1 VVGGSAESGRSVAS
15 RITAILLAFRSG
27 GTHSL
32 TEIARLTGLP
42 VSTTHRL
49 LGELTSRRVLERTPD
64 GDYRIGLPLRMIG
77 EARGPDHDSL
87 LGGASA
93 AMVDVAAATDSP
105 VRLGV
110 LEGPRVL
117 VAEVTP
123 DRRAVDGLAPD
134 PRPPPTTALSQ
145 ALLAFSPPAVVEEVL
160 AATIEPAEG
169 GGVLSRDRLRH
180 ALATIRITRV
190 AVCRST
196 DGSGTGSG
204 AGSIAVP
211 VFGIGG
217 VLLAA
222 LEADVPD
229 LHAGSGRARAA
240 LIVAA
245 GSLSREFANAARSQ
259 QGPGTETG

>member
-1 VVGGSAESGRSVAS
+1 VAGGSAESGRSVAS
-15 RITAILLAFRSG
+15 RVTAILLAFHSG

-32 TEIARLTGLP
+32 TELARLTGLP

-49 LGELTSRRVLERTPD
+49 LSELTSRRVLERTPD

-87 LGGASA
+87 LDGAA
-93 AMVDVAAATDSP
+93 EAMADVAAATGSP

-117 VAEVTP
+117 VAEVAP
-123 DRRAVDGLAPD
+123 DMRTVDGLATD
-134 PRPPPTTALSQ
+134 PRPAPATALGQ

-160 AATIEPAEG
+160 AATAKPPAG
-169 GGVLSRDRLRH
+169 GGASRDRLQH

-190 AVCRST
+190 AVRRSA
-196 DGSGTGSG
+196 DGSG
-204 AGSIAVP
+204 AGSIAAP

-217 VLLAA
+217 ALLAA

-229 LHAGSGRARAA
+229 LLAGSGRARAA

-245 GSLSREFANAARSQ
+245 GSLSREFASAARSE
-259 QGPGTETG
+259 QGPDTAG

>member
-1 VVGGSAESGRSVAS
+1 VAGGSPESGRSVAS
-15 RITAILLAFRSG
+15 RVTAILLAFHSG

-64 GDYRIGLPLRMIG
+64 GDYRIGLPLRVIG
-77 EARGPDHDSL
+77 EAHEPDHASL
-87 LGGASA
+87 LAGATT
-93 AMVDVAAATDSP
+93 AMADVAAATGSP

-110 LEGPRVL
+110 LAGPRVL
-117 VAEVTP
+117 MAEVGPGRPTV
-123 DRRAVDGLAPD
+123 DRLAAD
-134 PRPPPTTALSQ
+134 PRPAPATALGQ
-145 ALLAFSPPAVVEEVL
+145 ALLAFSPPAVVSVVL
-160 AATIEPAEG
+160 AAADGPGEG
-169 GGVLSRDRLRH
+169 GDPASRDRLQH

-190 AVCRST
+190 AVRRSAA
-196 DGSGTGSG
+196 GSG

-217 VLLAA
+217 ALLAA

-229 LHAGSGRARAA
+229 LRAGSGRARAA

-245 GSLSREFANAARSQ
+245 GSLSREFASAARSE
-259 QGPGTETG
+259 QGPDTAG

>member
-1 VVGGSAESGRSVAS
+1 MAGGSAESGRSVAS
-15 RITAILLAFRSG
+15 RITAILLAFHSG

-77 EARGPDHDSL
+77 EARGQDHDSL
-87 LGGASA
+87 LDGASA
-93 AMVDVAAATDSP
+93 AMADVAAATGSP

-123 DRRAVDGLAPD
+123 DRRAVDGLATD
-134 PRPPPTTALSQ
+134 PRPPPATALGQ
-145 ALLAFSPPAVVEEVL
+145 ALLAFSPPAVAEEVL
-160 AATIEPAEG
+160 AAAIEPAEG
-169 GGVLSRDRLRH
+169 GGVVSRDRLQH
-180 ALATIRITRV
+180 SLATIRITRV
-190 AVCRST
+190 AVCRSA
-196 DGSGTGSG
+196 DGSG

-229 LHAGSGRARAA
+229 LHAGSDRARGA

-245 GSLSREFANAARSQ
+245 GSLSREFASAARFL
-259 QGPGTETG
+259 QGPRTETD

>member
-1 VVGGSAESGRSVAS
+1 MAGGSDESGRSVVS
-15 RITAILLAFRSG
+15 RITAILLAFHSG

-87 LGGASA
+87 LDEASA
-93 AMVDVAAATDSP
+93 AMADVAAATNSP

-123 DRRAVDGLAPD
+123 DRRTAGGLAAD

-160 AATIEPAEG
+160 GATVELAKG
-169 GGVLSRDRLRH
+169 GGALSRDRLQH

-196 DGSGTGSG
+196 DGSG

-222 LEADVPD
+222 LEADVPG
-229 LHAGSGRARAA
+229 LRAGSGRACAA

-245 GSLSREFANAARSQ
+245 GSLSREFASAARFE
-259 QGPGTETG
+259 QGPGTAG